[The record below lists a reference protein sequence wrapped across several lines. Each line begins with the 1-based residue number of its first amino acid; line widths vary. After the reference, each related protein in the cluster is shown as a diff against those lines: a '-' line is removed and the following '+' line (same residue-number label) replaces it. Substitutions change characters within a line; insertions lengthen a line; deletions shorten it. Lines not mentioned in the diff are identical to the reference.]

1 MLGICGTGCTEE
13 KKKQMRRL
21 AVVTAIAVM
30 CMTSYAETKTIVNGE
45 YIVIDKDYAKDT
57 VEIFH
62 HQQDAV
68 EIFDA
73 PPINRISD
81 ALDDVDANGHSL
93 EYMGEFKMTY
103 YCPCRKCNG
112 KWGAI
117 DSKGNPLVFGTIAV
131 DPRVIPLGT
140 QVVIDGYD
148 TVFTARDT
156 GSGVHGNHIDMFV
169 PVSHS
174 EALAMPQGQHLKV
187 WKYK

>member
-1 MLGICGTGCTEE
+1 
-13 KKKQMRRL
+13 MRKL
-21 AVVTAIAVM
+21 TIVAAIVGL
-30 CMTSYAETKTIVNGE
+30 CITSYAETNTIVGGE
-45 YIVIDKDYAKDT
+45 YIIA
-57 VEIFH
+57 EIH
-62 HQQDAV
+62 TQDDAV
-68 EIFDA
+68 VINEA
-73 PPINRISD
+73 PPINRVSD
-81 ALDDVDANGHSL
+81 ALDEMDANGHSL

-117 DSKGNPLVFGTIAV
+117 DSNGNPLVFGTIAV